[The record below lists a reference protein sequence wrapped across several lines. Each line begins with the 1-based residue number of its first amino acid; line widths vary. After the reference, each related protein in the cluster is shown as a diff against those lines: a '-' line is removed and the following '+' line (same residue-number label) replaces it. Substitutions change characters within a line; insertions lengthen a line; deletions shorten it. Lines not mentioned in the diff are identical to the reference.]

1 MKSLIHCLFL
11 IPLLFVQAHA
21 EVTITLPDSAE
32 PLLLNG
38 KDISSHR
45 LISQN
50 GQQQLAF
57 NARASYREFGQQKR
71 FVSETLIVTFL
82 GENNHYRVSLPKI
95 NSPRSAEK
103 FNDAP
108 QVSITDTQ
116 GNKVAYKIDKLLKD
130 GIQIGRDYSEEIK
143 AYNMGQGVAAIAVN
157 QPVQMAP
164 NTSTR
169 ASTSTSSGTA
179 SPAAASTTLA
189 AQQTTAPQGAQ
200 PVGQATSQP
209 STQSVT
215 QTGTSR
221 RDQINVGQMLDFWY
235 EQADEATREAFKKRI
250 GLIEQAQQG
259 GH

>member
-1 MKSLIHCLFL
+1 M
-11 IPLLFVQAHA
+11 IPLFFVQAHA

-38 KDISSHR
+38 KDITSHQ

-50 GQQQLAF
+50 GPQQLVF

-71 FVSETLIVTFL
+71 FVSETLIVTFS
-82 GENNHYRVSLPKI
+82 GDNNHYRVAIPKI
-95 NSPRSAEK
+95 NSPKSAEK

-108 QVSITDTQ
+108 QISLTDTQ
-116 GNKVAYKIDKLLKD
+116 GKNVAYKMDKLLKD

-143 AYNMGQGVAAIAVN
+143 AYNMGQGVAAIAIN
-157 QPVQMAP
+157 QAVQVAP
-164 NTSTR
+164 
-169 ASTSTSSGTA
+169 TSTSNSASSSASSGAA
-179 SPAAASTTLA
+179 SPAAASTALA
-189 AQQTTAPQGAQ
+189 AQHTTAPQGAQ
-200 PVGQATSQP
+200 PAGQATSQP
-209 STQSVT
+209 STQPVT
-215 QTGTSR
+215 QTGTPR

-250 GLIEQAQQG
+250 GLIEQAQRD